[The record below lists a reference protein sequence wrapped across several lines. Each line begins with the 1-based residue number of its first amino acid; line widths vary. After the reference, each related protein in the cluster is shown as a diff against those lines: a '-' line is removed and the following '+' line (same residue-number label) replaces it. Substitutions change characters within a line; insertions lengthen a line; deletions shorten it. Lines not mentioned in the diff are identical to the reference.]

1 MINAVIMSSSSK
13 DAKKFKTT
21 KVVKKERKT
30 PKIMSKSKSNSKS
43 AGVYISQCICH
54 KNMWCE
60 ECYGE
65 YDLFD

>member
-1 MINAVIMSSSSK
+1 MSSSSK
-13 DAKKFKTT
+13 DAKKFKPT

-30 PKIMSKSKSNSKS
+30 PKMSKSKSNSKS

>member
-13 DAKKFKTT
+13 DAKKFKPT

-30 PKIMSKSKSNSKS
+30 PKMSKSKSNSKS